1 MKCGW
6 VRKYEGWFVVAMIW
20 SIRLCGGDGVEGGCV
35 TCESVRLMIIN
46 LASFGCGI
54 NMHIYIQASHYLT
67 SIALRYI
74 LIYAPG
80 APRIDASIPAPV
92 H

>member
-1 MKCGW
+1 
-6 VRKYEGWFVVAMIW
+6 
-20 SIRLCGGDGVEGGCV
+20 
-35 TCESVRLMIIN
+35 MIIN

-54 NMHIYIQASHYLT
+54 NMHIYIQASHYLA